1 MILSTMA
8 IEEKNEARSEIK
20 QMQDL
25 LREWRRWKASWW
37 PQNGFPSAVPYV
49 DSMRGSR
56 PMDGYDD
63 PDGDDARIRAVEMR
77 AVDRLVDSLSSPH
90 KAAIGVVY
98 LNEIGPSVWRSNR
111 LPHNQVKRIAAEAER
126 LMLPGFRREGLIR

>member
-1 MILSTMA
+1 MLTMA
-8 IEEKNEARSEIK
+8 IKEKSEAGNEMK
-20 QMQDL
+20 QVQYL

-49 DSMRGSR
+49 DSMHGSR

-63 PDGDDARIRAVEMR
+63 PDGDDLRIKAAEMR
-77 AVDRLVDSLSSPH
+77 AVDKLVDGLSSPH

-98 LNEIGPSVWRSNR
+98 LNEIGPAVWRSAKKPMAEIR
-111 LPHNQVKRIAAEAER
+111 ALCEEAER
-126 LMLPGFRREGLIR
+126 LLVPALRKRDVVL